1 VTVTEASEVGVTV
14 EELGLATRNHGMP
27 LEALRYDVT
36 PLGLHYLLTHYDIP
50 AIDTNGWRLRV
61 DGGIG
66 EPLELSLADLR
77 AMPAVTRRVTMEC
90 AGNGRALLDPRPVS
104 QPWLLEAVG
113 TSDWTG
119 VAVADLLAQVDVA
132 DGAVEIVF
140 SGADRGIE
148 HGVEQHYQ
156 RSLPL
161 DVATGPD
168 AMLAYAVN
176 GVALPPQHGYP
187 LRLIVTGWYGMTN
200 VKWLASMTAVTVP
213 FTGYQQE
220 SSYRLR
226 QREDEAGAPLT
237 RMLPRA
243 LMLPPGIPDFL
254 TRARQVRAGEHQLS
268 GRAWSGRAP
277 VTSVAVSA
285 DGGNTWFDAEVEPP
299 TRHAVWQEWRA
310 EWRAGR
316 GSHELCCRA
325 TDAAGTT
332 QPIAPPWNVGGYANN
347 AVQRITVHVT

>member
-1 VTVTEASEVGVTV
+1 L

-50 AIDTNGWRLRV
+50 AIDTDGWRLRV
-61 DGGIG
+61 ESGTGD
-66 EPLELSLADLR
+66 PVELSLAELR
-77 AMPAVTRRVTMEC
+77 AMPEVTRRVTMEC
-90 AGNGRALLDPRPVS
+90 AGNGRALLYPRPVS

-113 TSDWTG
+113 TSEWTG
-119 VAVADLLAQVDVA
+119 VAVADVLAKVEIA
-132 DGAVEIVF
+132 GAAVEIVF
-140 SGADRGIE
+140 SGADRGVE

-156 RSLPL
+156 RSLPI

-176 GVALPPQHGYP
+176 GVALPPQHGHP
-187 LRLIVTGWYGMTN
+187 LRLIVAGWYGMTN
-200 VKWLASMTAVTVP
+200 VKWLASMTAVTEP

-226 QREDEAGAPLT
+226 QREEEPGAPLT

-243 LMLPPGIPDFL
+243 LMLPPGVPDFL
-254 TRARQVRAGEHQLS
+254 TRARQVRAGEHQLT
-268 GRAWSGRAP
+268 GRAWSGVAP
-277 VTSVAVSA
+277 ITSVAVST
-285 DGGNTWFDAEVEPP
+285 DGGEMWFDAELDPP
-299 TRHAVWQEWRA
+299 ARLAVWQSWRWN
-310 EWRAGR
+310 WRAGH

-325 TDAAGTT
+325 TDAAGNT
-332 QPIAPPWNVGGYANN
+332 QPLTPPWNVGGYANN